1 MNAQEAIKIITVD
14 LEMSKSASE
23 FFEKDLDTDMS
34 SYREVEQALS
44 IVLESAR
51 LLHEFS
57 GVNKDG
63 ESKIFFAEIYEV
75 LDDEFAKSIGI
86 EEGVE

>member
-1 MNAQEAIKIITVD
+1 M
-14 LEMSKSASE
+14 
-23 FFEKDLDTDMS
+23 
-34 SYREVEQALS
+34 EQALS